1 MMYLIG
7 AGVVAVIAVLV
18 GMWLMAERAEMEDE

>member
-1 MMYLIG
+1 MYYAIG
-7 AGVVAVIAVLV
+7 AGVVAVIAALA